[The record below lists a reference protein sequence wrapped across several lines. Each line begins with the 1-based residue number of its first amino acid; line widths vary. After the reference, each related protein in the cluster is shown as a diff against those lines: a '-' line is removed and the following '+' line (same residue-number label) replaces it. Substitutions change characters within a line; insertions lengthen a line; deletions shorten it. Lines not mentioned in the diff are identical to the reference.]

1 MGTVHPSPTILLF
14 GDVTDTW
21 NDGMDNVCKQA
32 TTTPWLR
39 SFLRDLFSAFEA
51 EVRTMDRF
59 LQESFGI
66 GACSS
71 LQELAQRYR
80 RSSDEVGM
88 VHAMLL
94 FTVRAASMLQC
105 VYPLGFIA

>member
-1 MGTVHPSPTILLF
+1 MDSIHPCPTVLLF
-14 GDVTDTW
+14 GDVTDVWT
-21 NDGMDNVCKQA
+21 DGMDDVCRQA
-32 TTTPWLR
+32 ATTPWLL

-66 GACSS
+66 GSCSS

-94 FTVRAASMLQC
+94 FTVRAALMLQC
-105 VYPLGFIA
+105 VYPFGL